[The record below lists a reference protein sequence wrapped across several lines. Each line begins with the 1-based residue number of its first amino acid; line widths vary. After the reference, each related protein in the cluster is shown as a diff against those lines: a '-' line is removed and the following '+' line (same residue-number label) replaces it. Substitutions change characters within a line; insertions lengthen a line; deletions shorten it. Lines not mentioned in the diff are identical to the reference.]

1 MKKSIAIVVAVVA
14 VSLALPFLTGLR
26 TESHIRQRISAM
38 SDNPVVVADLA
49 DYDRGWFA
57 SSARIELGLSP
68 QYAAQLQSSGAL
80 LGSDLPA
87 LRLPVLIEITHG
99 PLALKD
105 GVHFGMS
112 KIVARSD
119 PEVPLSSELR
129 EQLGMPYLFEL
140 RGRAGFGG
148 GFEFDADVPPVDY
161 ADGSNEVAFSGLLV
175 EGTLDGDRV
184 VAQGSIETFDYQ
196 SPLASAAI
204 QQFRMNTDYRL
215 RPNDI
220 ALGTGDVGIE
230 RIVVASPML
239 GTEPLFNA
247 TGLRFSSNVDLDEAA
262 TLMRIVVNYG
272 ADTVAAGANVTLT
285 ETDFGIALEDLDAAA
300 MQAYYATLQG
310 FGGGAQP
317 ADPDAVLAELSAVL
331 EQLLERGPSLT
342 LDPIRFS
349 MNGEPFSANVRV
361 ATDPAALPGGARNFL
376 DPTLWLALASVNAE
390 ADVSK
395 VLAQSL
401 AEQFVRQQLAAAGA
415 AAGAPMP
422 EDELAAMAAAQA
434 GLMLVALSGQ
444 GFLED
449 AGESYT
455 ATLQFTSG
463 ELTVNGTSVPLGL

>member
-1 MKKSIAIVVAVVA
+1 MKKVAIAVAVV
-14 VSLALPFLTGLR
+14 VVLLALPFLTGLR
-26 TESHIRQRISAM
+26 TESHIRQRISTM
-38 SDNPVVVADLA
+38 SDNPVVVADLS
-49 DYDRGWFA
+49 DYERGWFT
-57 SSARIELGLSP
+57 SSARIELGLS
-68 QYAAQLQSSGAL
+68 QEYIAQLESDGAP
-80 LGSDLPA
+80 LGSDFPA
-87 LRLPVLIEITHG
+87 LRVPVLIEIAHG
-99 PLALKD
+99 PLAIKD

-161 ADGSNEVAFSGLLV
+161 ADGSNEVDFSGLLV
-175 EGTLDGDRV
+175 EGTLDGDHV
-184 VAQGSIETFDYQ
+184 VADGSIESFDYQ
-196 SPLASAAI
+196 SPLATAAI
-204 QQFRMNTDYRL
+204 DQLRVNTDYRL

-220 ALGTGDVGIE
+220 ALGTGEVGIE

-247 TGLRFSSNVDLDEAA
+247 TGLRFSSNVALDEAA
-262 TLMRIVVNYG
+262 TLMRIVINYG
-272 ADTVAAGANVTLT
+272 ADTVVVGADVTLT
-285 ETDFGIALEDLDAAA
+285 ETDFGLTLADLDAAA
-300 MQAYYATLQG
+300 MQAYYATIY
-310 FGGGAQP
+310 GAGSTP
-317 ADPDAVLAELSAVL
+317 RAGPEAVLAELSPVL
-331 EQLLERGPSLT
+331 EQLLVRGPSLT

-349 MNGEPFSANVRV
+349 MNGEPFSANVRIS
-361 ATDPAALPGGARNFL
+361 TDPAALPSGPHNFQ

-401 AEQFVRQQLAAAGA
+401 AERFVRQQMAAAGA
-415 AAGAPMP
+415 ASGAPIP
-422 EDELAAMAAAQA
+422 EDELNAMAAAQA

-444 GFLED
+444 GFLENS
-449 AGESYT
+449 GENYT
-455 ATLQFTSG
+455 ATLEFSSG

>member
-1 MKKSIAIVVAVVA
+1 M
-14 VSLALPFLTGLR
+14 R
-26 TESHIRQRISAM
+26 T
-38 SDNPVVVADLA
+38 
-49 DYDRGWFA
+49 
-57 SSARIELGLSP
+57 
-68 QYAAQLQSSGAL
+68 
-80 LGSDLPA
+80 
-87 LRLPVLIEITHG
+87 
-99 PLALKD
+99 
-105 GVHFGMS
+105 
-112 KIVARSD
+112 
-119 PEVPLSSELR
+119 
-129 EQLGMPYLFEL
+129 
-140 RGRAGFGG
+140 
-148 GFEFDADVPPVDY
+148 
-161 ADGSNEVAFSGLLV
+161 GSNEVAFSGLLV

-196 SPLASAAI
+196 SPLAGAAI
-204 QQFRMNTDYRL
+204 EQFRMNADYRL
-215 RPNDI
+215 RPNNI
-220 ALGTGDVGIE
+220 ALGTSDVGIG

-239 GTEPLFNA
+239 GAGPLFNA

-342 LDPIRFS
+342 LNPIRFS

-395 VLAQSL
+395 VLAQSF

-422 EDELAAMAAAQA
+422 EDELDAMAAAQA